1 MKKQRPGQLSGSTH
15 KIKVGCGTMYVTVN
29 DDDGQP
35 FEVFAT
41 LGKGGGCAAAQ
52 NEAISRLASLAL
64 RSGASCEDVI
74 RQLCGIACHSPV
86 RHGDGEITTS
96 CSDAISKI
104 LVQHGKEGG
113 RGA

>member
-1 MKKQRPGQLSGSTH
+1 MKKARPSQLSGSTH

-29 DDDGQP
+29 KDEDNP

-64 RSGASCEDVI
+64 RSGASCEEVI
-74 RQLCGIACHSPV
+74 KQLCGIACHSPV
-86 RHGDGEITTS
+86 RYGDGEATKS
-96 CSDAISKI
+96 CADAISKI
-104 LVQHGKEGG
+104 LIQSRVLLND
-113 RGA
+113 